1 MVTTLCKAYADI
13 SHFLPAKVNL
23 ISTFLS
29 LGSTPNI
36 KGSRQAELPMVHV
49 TSQQSNLDAP
59 EWCDDDALDCLAS
72 FYGGVS

>member
-1 MVTTLCKAYADI
+1 MLTTFCRAYADI
-13 SHFLPAKVNL
+13 SLFLLAKVNL
-23 ISTFLS
+23 ISTILS

-59 EWCDDDALDCLAS
+59 EWCADDVLDCLAS